1 MKLSPSELKI
11 KKRAKTFYF
20 ASLFFSKKKQED
32 ISILYTFCRYIDDLG
47 DNPLIKKTTAKEHID
62 LIKNDIINGDSNIP
76 IIKDFLILMR
86 KYNINMSTPLH
97 LISGVSSDLSKVRIK
112 TYKELMIYSYKVAG
126 TVGLMMCK
134 LMEIN
139 DRELNKK
146 GILLGIAMQL
156 TNIIRDINEDLQND
170 RIYFPIQLLSFK
182 FSKIDEIKKNKNLK
196 KKFSND
202 LFSLIENSNK
212 IYSTS
217 WLGIKKLPLKYR
229 IPISIASKL
238 YQEIGVKIMKNASCI
253 WEKRIFIAKLSK
265 IILSLET
272 ILKIFFD
279 SESQEYPK
287 IEKEI
292 FSILTKF
299 DNRFYD

>member
-47 DNPLIKKTTAKEHID
+47 DNPQIKKTTAKEQID
-62 LIKNDIINGDSNIP
+62 LIKNHIINRSSDIP
-76 IIKDFLILMR
+76 IVKDFLILMG
-86 KYNINMSTPLH
+86 KYNINITTPLH

-112 TYKELMIYSYKVAG
+112 NYKELMIYSYKVAG

-134 LMEIN
+134 LMEIS
-139 DRELNKK
+139 DADLNKK

-170 RIYFPIQLLSFK
+170 RIYFPIQFLSFK
-182 FSKIDEIKKNKNLK
+182 FSNIDEIKKNNKLK

-212 IYSTS
+212 IYATS

-229 IPISIASKL
+229 IPIGVASNL
-238 YQEIGVKIMKNASCI
+238 YQEIGLEIMKNAFCI
-253 WEKRIFIAKLSK
+253 WEKRIYIAKFSK
-265 IILSLET
+265 MFLSLGT
-272 ILKIFFD
+272 IFSIFFGR
-279 SESQEYPK
+279 ESQGYPK
-287 IEKEI
+287 IENEI
-292 FSILTKF
+292 FSILYKF
-299 DNRFYD
+299 DKKFYE